1 MPATNQEASDA
12 LHAELLEYAAAKSNV
27 HIMTEGR
34 TSISWGGFNIVQAT
48 LNGIGHALEL
58 SLEFDWLINLSG
70 YTYPMVSNSQ
80 IRETLA
86 KHPTDT
92 NLMEIRPS
100 PNVPAERTWHHFVEC
115 DNRMRRIWRL
125 RPPRG
130 MSMYVGS
137 QWFIISKEFSQYL
150 VTDRVLV
157 PHYVEYG
164 RKTMV
169 ADENFFATIM
179 KNSPFCHTHHN
190 RNNVHVQFDQ
200 WEHSKATRDPAKCLQ
215 PNPDHCG
222 RSPTVNTLEYMPVL
236 ELSQQ
241 MFARK
246 FDPEVDASILD
257 AIDELRA
264 RNHRPQ
270 DGAFFRSA
278 MIKQAAPGGSWRTSH
293 LCLELGSSN
302 GDRAAMRP
310 CDSRNPDQLF
320 EVGPCSSDGTLQ
332 LVADQPMNATA
343 GQFSRPFCPI
353 RAHNRRCLDVEGEKI
368 TPGTQMISYHC
379 SMKWN
384 QLFSF
389 GGADHPGSIF
399 INVPYRLHRTKT
411 LCLEQAKGAGGLVRA
426 ETCAA
431 GRLSQSFVL
440 EQQ

>member
-1 MPATNQEASDA
+1 MS
-12 LHAELLEYAAAKSNV
+12 
-27 HIMTEGR
+27 
-34 TSISWGGFNIVQAT
+34 
-48 LNGIGHALEL
+48 
-58 SLEFDWLINLSG
+58 
-70 YTYPMVSNSQ
+70 
-80 IRETLA
+80 
-86 KHPTDT
+86 
-92 NLMEIRPS
+92 PS
-100 PNVPAERTWHHFVEC
+100 TPPHTTQWHHFVEC

-137 QWFIISKEFSQYL
+137 QWFIISKEFSRYL
-150 VTDRVLV
+150 VTDRILV

-169 ADENFFATIM
+169 ADENFFATII

-246 FDPEVDASILD
+246 FDPEVDVAILD

-264 RNHRPQ
+264 RNHKPQ
-270 DGAFFRSA
+270 DGAFFRSV
-278 MIKQAAPGGSWRTSH
+278 MIKQAAPSGGWRTSH

-310 CDSRNPDQLF
+310 CDRRNPNQLF

-332 LVADQPMNATA
+332 LVADQPMNATG

-399 INVPYRLHRTKT
+399 INIPYRLHRTKT
-411 LCLEQAKGAGGLVRA
+411 LCLEQAGDAGGLVRA

-431 GRLSQSFVL
+431 DRPFQSFVL